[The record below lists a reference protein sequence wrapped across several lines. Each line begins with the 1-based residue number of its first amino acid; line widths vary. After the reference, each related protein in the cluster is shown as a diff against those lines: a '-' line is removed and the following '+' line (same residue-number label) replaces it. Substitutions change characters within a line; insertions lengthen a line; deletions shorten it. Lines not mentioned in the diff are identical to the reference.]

1 MSDRA
6 PESLPRLGFVL
17 LAGIT
22 LFWGLN
28 FPAMKIV
35 LGELTPWTF
44 RAVCLSFG
52 GLGLMVINR
61 LSGVSNR
68 LVFSDLKLL
77 ALTSLF
83 MVTGWQLSSAFG
95 LGLLSSGRAVI
106 IAYTMPL
113 WAAVLGRFLLN
124 DRLTKRRIIGLVTG
138 LTGLGVLIG
147 PDLITFESAPV
158 GVLLLL
164 VSAWCWA
171 AGTVLFKRGPWTM
184 PISAVVAW
192 MFLIGGIPVFIGAA
206 VFETPDVL
214 FNMSLKAVLT
224 LAYVVAFPMW
234 FCHWAYY
241 KVVSLFPVSLASI
254 GVLLIPPLGVLTGA
268 LVLGEAVGWRE
279 LSSLALVISALFTVM
294 ITPRPRK
301 HRKSA

>member
-1 MSDRA
+1 
-6 PESLPRLGFVL
+6 
-17 LAGIT
+17 
-22 LFWGLN
+22 
-28 FPAMKIV
+28 MKIV
-35 LGELTPWTF
+35 LGELGELTPWTF